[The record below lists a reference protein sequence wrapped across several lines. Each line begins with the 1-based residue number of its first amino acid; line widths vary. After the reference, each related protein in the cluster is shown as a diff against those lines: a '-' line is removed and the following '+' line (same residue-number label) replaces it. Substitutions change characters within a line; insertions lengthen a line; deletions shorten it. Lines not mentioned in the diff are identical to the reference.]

1 MRTGRYRFVQY
12 PTYEPVT
19 TQDSLRAADAELA
32 DAHACAVRRPIGAQ
46 RSTSQCNDDPVTSWL
61 PLLSSLIVAA
71 AALIG
76 VLINNRTNR
85 NAITAADER
94 NRTTLD
100 AAQRNIETTNAAVQR
115 NIDNANA
122 AAERR
127 EQDKW
132 RRESVLTA
140 ISSVL
145 LSTADVRQTLWDT
158 LDWKA
163 ESVEEVD
170 SFGKEV
176 HQNISACNRYITRLR
191 VLSNPKIPH
200 RCEDLLRT
208 LTAAESITVQRL
220 KVELDQEATMDDVNA
235 IRALWHKA
243 IANTVQ
249 DERAVIDATRS
260 ELGIEALSE
269 IPELEPEAAPD
280 PA

>member
-1 MRTGRYRFVQY
+1 M
-12 PTYEPVT
+12 T
-19 TQDSLRAADAELA
+19 TQDSLRADDAELA
-32 DAHACAVRRPIGAQ
+32 GAVRRPIGAQ

-132 RRESVLTA
+132 RRESILTA

-176 HQNISACNRYITRLR
+176 HQSISACNRYITRLR

-269 IPELEPEAAPD
+269 IPDLEPEAVPD

>member
-1 MRTGRYRFVQY
+1 M
-12 PTYEPVT
+12 
-19 TQDSLRAADAELA
+19 
-32 DAHACAVRRPIGAQ
+32 
-46 RSTSQCNDDPVTSWL
+46 TSWL

-85 NAITAADER
+85 DAITAADER

-100 AAQRNIETTNAAVQR
+100 AAQRNIETTHAAAQR
-115 NIDNANA
+115 NIDTANA

-127 EQDKW
+127 EEDKW
-132 RRESVLTA
+132 RRESILTA

-145 LSTADVRQTLWDT
+145 LAAADVRQTLWDT

-163 ESVEEVD
+163 ESVDEVD
-170 SFGKEV
+170 TFGKEV
-176 HQNISACNRYITRLR
+176 QQSISACNGYITRLR

-208 LTAAESITVQRL
+208 LTAAQSITVQRL
-220 KVELDQEATMDDVNA
+220 KVELDEEATMDDVNA

-249 DERAVIDATRS
+249 DERAVIDATRA

-269 IPELEPEAAPD
+269 ISELEPEAAPD

>member
-1 MRTGRYRFVQY
+1 M
-12 PTYEPVT
+12 
-19 TQDSLRAADAELA
+19 
-32 DAHACAVRRPIGAQ
+32 
-46 RSTSQCNDDPVTSWL
+46 TSWL
-61 PLLSSLIVAA
+61 PLLSSLIVAT

-85 NAITAADER
+85 DAITAADER

-100 AAQRNIETTNAAVQR
+100 AAQRNIETTNAAAQR
-115 NIDNANA
+115 NIESANA

-132 RRESVLTA
+132 RRDQILTA

-145 LSTADVRQTLWDT
+145 QAAADVRQALWDT

-170 SFGKEV
+170 RFGKQVQES
-176 HQNISACNRYITRLR
+176 ISACNSFITKLR
-191 VLSNPKIPH
+191 VLSNPKISN

-208 LTAAESITVQRL
+208 LTAAQSITVQRL
-220 KVELDQEATMDDVNA
+220 NVELDVEATMDDVNA

-249 DERAVIDATRS
+249 DERAVIDATRA

-269 IPELEPEAAPD
+269 FAELEPEPSPS

>member
-1 MRTGRYRFVQY
+1 M
-12 PTYEPVT
+12 
-19 TQDSLRAADAELA
+19 
-32 DAHACAVRRPIGAQ
+32 
-46 RSTSQCNDDPVTSWL
+46 TSWL

-85 NAITAADER
+85 DAITAADER

-100 AAQRNIETTNAAVQR
+100 AAQANIETTHAAAER

-132 RRESVLTA
+132 RRDSILTA

-145 LSTADVRQTLWDT
+145 LAAADVRQTLWDT

-176 HQNISACNRYITRLR
+176 QQSISACNGYITRLR
-191 VLSNPKIPH
+191 VLANPKIPA

-208 LTAAESITVQRL
+208 LTAAQSITVQRL
-220 KVELDQEATMDDVNA
+220 KVELDHEATMDDVNA

-269 IPELEPEAAPD
+269 IPEIEPEAAPD

>member
-1 MRTGRYRFVQY
+1 
-12 PTYEPVT
+12 
-19 TQDSLRAADAELA
+19 
-32 DAHACAVRRPIGAQ
+32 
-46 RSTSQCNDDPVTSWL
+46 VTSWL

-71 AALIG
+71 AVLIG

-85 NAITAADER
+85 DAITAADER

-100 AAQRNIETTNAAVQR
+100 AAQRNIETTHAAAQR
-115 NIDNANA
+115 NIDDANA

-132 RRESVLTA
+132 RRESILTA

-145 LSTADVRQTLWDT
+145 LSAADVRQNLWDT

-163 ESVEEVD
+163 ESVEVD

-176 HQNISACNRYITRLR
+176 QQSISASNGNITRLR
-191 VLSNPKIPH
+191 VLSNPKIPA

-208 LTAAESITVQRL
+208 LAAAQSITVQRL
-220 KVELDQEATMDDVNA
+220 KVELDHEATMDDVNA

-269 IPELEPEAAPD
+269 IPEIELEPVPD